1 MDLGLKDKV
10 AVITGGDSGIG
21 KATAEILLQEGAKVA
36 ILNRTKDH
44 LEEAIESLK
53 PYGTAFPLQADITQ
67 LDQVEAAKKKVI
79 DEYGTVHILVHCA
92 GITGATGDFL
102 SIDDDGWEKTI
113 AIDLMGAVRCCRAF
127 IPPMRESGWGR
138 VILLGSED
146 AEQPYV
152 DDMPYCACKAGIL
165 NLAKN
170 LSKAYGQD
178 GVLVNSVGPA
188 FVESPMTNA
197 MMDQRAKEQG
207 VSRDEAVQSFL
218 KENRP
223 FIELKRRGQP
233 EEVAAVIAFL
243 CSERSSYVLGS
254 NWRVDGGSVATVG

>member
-36 ILNRTKDH
+36 ILNRTPDH

-67 LDQVEAAKKKVI
+67 LDQVEAVKKKVM

-127 IPPMRESGWGR
+127 IPPMRENGWGR
-138 VILLGSED
+138 VVLLGSED
-146 AEQPYV
+146 AEQPYI

-197 MMDQRAKEQG
+197 MMDQRAKEQN
-207 VSRDEAVQSFL
+207 VSREEAVQSFL

-243 CSERSSYVLGS
+243 CSERASYVLGS